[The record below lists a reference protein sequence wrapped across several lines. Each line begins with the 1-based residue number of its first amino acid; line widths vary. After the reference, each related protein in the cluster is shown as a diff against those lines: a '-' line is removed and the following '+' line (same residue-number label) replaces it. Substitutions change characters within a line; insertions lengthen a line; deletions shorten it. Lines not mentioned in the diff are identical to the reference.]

1 VIPATMTREQAQA
14 VLAQRSAERD
24 TIQANLLDLDGSFG
38 KRLLAGATLTGQSAT
53 LWNSASAGLA
63 ALWDTYTAYS
73 AVIDKAAEILTPTGR
88 IPAARL
94 EQASELL
101 LGTPVRLTMQSQPLG
116 QRELTAG
123 GDVRLTLTQAV
134 QQMRRSFG
142 DISVVLAAAESV
154 WNEISDGLGTLSDD
168 LDAAERK
175 TADLADADL
184 AAAVA
189 QARTSLSDLRR
200 QLNADPLGLW
210 NAGRVDTGRL
220 DRLRQQVA
228 EVTAR
233 ASDLGAVRDDADQR
247 IAEVSSAVAAARQA
261 WQDAMAARD
270 RAATRILVH
279 DPGPLPDVSGLA
291 KRPADLAALRAAGRW
306 TRLQSELDLA
316 GRQAATALRQCRD
329 AEHAATGLIG
339 QRDELRGLL
348 DAYRAKAAGLGA
360 LEDPGL
366 DSLYQ
371 KAKDLLWTAPCEL
384 TAAAAAVTG
393 YQQAVLALGRSGGRA

>member
-1 VIPATMTREQAQA
+1 MPAALTREQAQA

-38 KRLLAGATLTGQSAT
+38 KRLLAGATLIGQSAT
-53 LWNSASAGLA
+53 LWTSASAGLA

-73 AVIDKAAEILTPTGR
+73 AAIDKAAEILTPTGR
-88 IPAARL
+88 IPAAKL
-94 EQASELL
+94 EQASDLL
-101 LGTPVRLTMQSQPLG
+101 LGTPVTLTTQAQPLG

-134 QQMRRSFG
+134 QQMRSSFG
-142 DISVVLAAAESV
+142 HISAVLAAAESV

-168 LDAAERK
+168 LNTAEG
-175 TADLADADL
+175 TASDLADAEL
-184 AAAVA
+184 AADVA
-189 QARTSLSDLRR
+189 QARTSLSDLRQ

-210 NAGRVDTGRL
+210 TAGRVDTSRL

-233 ASDLGAVRDDADQR
+233 ATGLGAVRADADRR
-247 IAEVSSAVAAARQA
+247 IAEVSAAVVAARQA

-270 RAATRILVH
+270 RATTRILVH

-291 KRPADLAALRAAGRW
+291 SRPADLAALRAAGRW
-306 TRLQSELDLA
+306 TRLQSELDLTD
-316 GRQAATALRQCRD
+316 RQAATALRQCRD
-329 AEHAATGLIG
+329 AEQAAAGLIE

-393 YQQAVLALGRSGGRA
+393 YQQAVLGLGRSGGRA